1 MTATGKVWALSSG
14 SYSDY
19 RVLSVYPTK
28 KEAEAAAEI
37 LNTSAGYEFFAEALP
52 TFTGEP
58 QRVVIYG
65 LHCNIWDDGRRKV
78 DNIWASSGAYAEP
91 EQVADRVEWDVDPL
105 YPERVRRVSVRWVRA
120 PIHRGLGGRLE
131 VYGTDSEA
139 VRKAFGDNRAALLAD
154 DALRARREWS
164 K

>member
-19 RVLSVYPTK
+19 RVLAVYPTK

-37 LNTSAGYEFFAEALP
+37 LNTSGGYEFFAEALP

-58 QRVVIYG
+58 QRIVIYG
-65 LHCNIWDDGRRKV
+65 LHCDIRDDGRRKV
-78 DNIWASSGAYAEP
+78 GDIWTSSGAHAEP
-91 EQVADRVEWDVDPL
+91 EQVADRVEWDVNPL
-105 YPERVRRVSVRWVRA
+105 YPERLRRVSVRWVRYIA
-120 PIHRGLGGRLE
+120 DWGGRLE
-131 VYGTDSEA
+131 VYGTDAEA

>member
-19 RVLSVYPTK
+19 RVLAVYPTR
-28 KEAEAAAEI
+28 KEAEAAAKI
-37 LNTSAGYEFFAEALP
+37 MNASDDYGFFAEALP

-65 LHCNIWDDGRRKV
+65 LHCNIRDDDRRKV
-78 DNIWASSGAYAEP
+78 DNIWTSSGAYAEP
-91 EQVADRVEWDVDPL
+91 EQVADRVEWDVNPL
-105 YPERVRRVSVRWVRA
+105 YPERLRRVLVRWVRT
-120 PIHRGLGGRLE
+120 HQGGGRLA
-131 VYGTDSEA
+131 VYGTDAEA